1 MRQLATL
8 ELPAARKVRS
18 IARTA
23 LWRRGDK
30 ALIVAV
36 ATLSAFGLV
45 MVFSASEVQGWL
57 WFRNAAY
64 YFERQ
69 LLWLVLGLA
78 LLWIGARVDYHRLRP
93 IAGPLAALTVA
104 LLILVLLPHFGVE
117 AYGARRWLM
126 VGPLGMQPAE
136 LAKATTIIFMAVWLE
151 RHRDRLSSLEDGVV
165 PFLALLGLVTVLIIL
180 ERDLGTTLIVASI
193 LLAQFLV
200 AGGKKRHL
208 LLLLVVVGLAAFV
221 VIRMEPYRLHRIMA
235 FLDPWADPLNTGFQ
249 SIQSLLALG
258 SGGIFGVGLGQ
269 SIQKYQW
276 LPFAHTDFIYAIVGE
291 ETGLIGTTAVL
302 SLFALFTY
310 RGYRIALKAPDAFG
324 SLLACGV
331 TTWVAFQALI
341 NIAAVTVTLPT
352 TGIPLPFISYGGSS
366 LAITLLSVGILM
378 NVAMQGEKVGW
389 IRHARIDLGRRNGRT
404 LVPGDRGRS
413 SPRPDRP

>member
-1 MRQLATL
+1 L
-8 ELPAARKVRS
+8 S
-18 IARTA
+18 GSA

-30 ALIVAV
+30 ALIIAV
-36 ATLSAFGLV
+36 ATLAAFGLV

-57 WFRNAAY
+57 WFRNASY

-69 LLWLVLGLA
+69 LVWLALGLVL
-78 LLWIGARVDYHRLRP
+78 LWVGARVDYHRLRP
-93 IAGPLAALTVA
+93 LAGPIGALSLA
-104 LLILVLLPHFGVE
+104 LLVLVLLPHVGVE
-117 AYGARRWLM
+117 AYGARRWLQL
-126 VGPLGMQPAE
+126 GPIGMQPAE
-136 LAKATTIIFMAVWLE
+136 LAKAGTILFMAVWLE
-151 RHRDRLSSLEDGVV
+151 RHRERLSSLEDGVA
-165 PFLALLGLVTVLIIL
+165 PFLALMALVTGLIIL
-180 ERDLGTTLIVASI
+180 ERDLGTTLIVAAI
-193 LLAQFLV
+193 LLSQFLV
-200 AGGKKRHL
+200 AGGQKRHVL
-208 LLLLVVVGLAAFV
+208 LLAVIIALSAYLF
-221 VIRMEPYRLHRIMA
+221 IRMEPYRLHRLMA
-235 FLDPWADPLNTGFQ
+235 FLNPWADPLNTGFQ

-276 LPFAHTDFIYAIVGE
+276 LPFAHTDFIFAIVGE

-310 RGYRIALKAPDAFG
+310 RGYRVALKAPDAFG

-366 LAITLLSVGILM
+366 LAITMLAVGILM

-389 IRHARIDLGRRNGRT
+389 IRHASIDLGRRHGGAC
-404 LVPGDRGRS
+404 VPGDRGRA
-413 SPRPDRP
+413 SPVAERS

>member
-8 ELPAARKVRS
+8 ELPTPRRARS
-18 IARTA
+18 LAGTTF
-23 LWRRGDK
+23 WHRGDK
-30 ALIVAV
+30 ALILAV

-69 LLWLVLGLA
+69 LVWLILGLV

-93 IAGPLAALTVA
+93 VAGPLGALTLA
-104 LLILVLLPHFGVE
+104 LLVLVLLPHFGVE
-117 AYGARRWLM
+117 AYGARRWLQ

-136 LAKATTIIFMAVWLE
+136 LAKVSTIVFMAVWLE
-151 RHRDRLSSLEDGVV
+151 RHRDRLHSMEDGVA
-165 PFLALLGLVTVLIIL
+165 PFLALLGLVTVLVVL
-180 ERDLGTTLIVASI
+180 ERDLGTTLIVAAI

-200 AGGKKRHL
+200 AGGQKRHL
-208 LLLLVVVGLAAFV
+208 LLLMAIVVLSAFIF
-221 VIRMEPYRLHRIMA
+221 IRMEPYRLHRIMA
-235 FLDPWADPLNTGFQ
+235 FLNPWSDPLNTGFQ

-258 SGGIFGVGLGQ
+258 SGGVFGVGLGQ

-276 LPFAHTDFIYAIVGE
+276 LPFAHTDFIFAIVGE
-291 ETGLIGTTAVL
+291 ETGLIGTTGILA
-302 SLFALFTY
+302 LFALFTY

-366 LAITLLSVGILM
+366 LALTLLAVGILM

-389 IRHARIDLGRRNGRT
+389 IRHASIDLGRRNGRT
-404 LVPGDRGRS
+404 LVPGDRGRR
-413 SPRPDRP
+413 SPPSDRS